1 MILRKVKMTI
11 HYYKQPHKI
20 IKVDYKKAV
29 KELWDTHISDDKT
42 EDKMAKKTIA
52 NINIGL
58 LEKSNNKRQ
67 NSKIFNSLREAC
79 YYQSLY
85 GGKVYSISHKEIQIS
100 KDEDGTNE
108 CRESDDKYYIL
119 NICDE
124 ATLTNGFRYIKEL
137 LLQHHNFT
145 MFTTYE
151 TLKNAGVRVCSVK
164 SDAFT
169 IWSDDVHKVEGFKCL
184 KNFIQG
190 CLDVGSEIGQWKVE
204 ADKKV
209 ICPKDQ
215 YKYKY
220 NTLTK
225 IPLMKNETIS
235 IDDEWDTR
243 SICEKILKANAPVI
257 IKAKYAGSGKSYIG
271 EYFAQMNKQVLFVM
285 PNNRQLQEKLCDGL
299 EATTYNKFF
308 SIAVDSDEDG
318 KLPKFDYSMYDVIV
332 FDEVFM
338 VNIYTKNRIRV
349 FCLENPDKIRI
360 LTGDTKQLPCFEDS
374 TNCQDEE
381 AYSNHCIDVICPY
394 NIFSTICKRVGAKDS
409 AEGDKN
415 RQIISDIY
423 DDFWQRRLPLQ
434 QIIPKYFEITDDIMA
449 SEHNIAYRNIR
460 CRNVA
465 NEIRQRLGK
474 KDKYEVGEILIARKW
489 VKNPR
494 INMNIRYSITKIENG
509 ELTLQNISIE
519 KDRFFLKEEQVDE
532 IFIYSHCAT
541 AHSSQGA
548 SIKETLTIHEWDLN
562 YVSREWAYTALTR
575 CTDFRKVKFYQNK
588 NFDEEMERKMYKI
601 YFEGKIEGY
610 KAQDRKN
617 QLDINENNC
626 VDVQWCLDR
635 MNSNCQKCNTW
646 FGFKIKNGRLNSDFT
661 AQRLDNSRAHVK
673 DNCTHFCWYCNCSSR

>member
-1 MILRKVKMTI
+1 MTI

-67 NSKIFNSLREAC
+67 NSKIFSSLREAC
-79 YYQSLY
+79 FYQSLY

-100 KDEDGTNE
+100 EDGDKNE

-119 NICDE
+119 NISDE

-151 TLKNAGVRVCSVK
+151 TFKNAGVRVCSVK

-169 IWSDDVHKVEGFKCL
+169 IWSDDVHKVEGFKFL
-184 KNFIQG
+184 QKYVKG
-190 CLDVGSEIGQWKVE
+190 CLDLGSEIGQWKVE

-209 ICPKDQ
+209 TYPKDE
-215 YKYKY
+215 YKYRY

-225 IPLMKNETIS
+225 IPLMKNDTIS

-243 SICEKILKANAPVI
+243 SICEKILKVNAPVI

-394 NIFSTICKRVGAKDS
+394 NIYLTICKRVGAKDS
-409 AEGDKN
+409 VEGDMN

-423 DDFWQRRLPLQ
+423 DDFWIHKLPLKE
-434 QIIPKYFEITDDIMA
+434 IIPKCFEITDDVMA
-449 SEHNIAYRNIR
+449 SDHNIAYRNIC

-494 INMNIRYSITKIENG
+494 INMNIRYNITKIEG
-509 ELTLQNISIE
+509 EIFTLQNISIE
-519 KDRFFLKEEQVDE
+519 KDNFTMNEAQVMKYSYTRTVPPVIAVKEQV
-532 IFIYSHCAT
+532 
-541 AHSSQGA
+541 
-548 SIKETLTIHEWDLN
+548 
-562 YVSREWAYTALTR
+562 
-575 CTDFRKVKFYQNK
+575 
-588 NFDEEMERKMYKI
+588 
-601 YFEGKIEGY
+601 
-610 KAQDRKN
+610 
-617 QLDINENNC
+617 
-626 VDVQWCLDR
+626 
-635 MNSNCQKCNTW
+635 
-646 FGFKIKNGRLNSDFT
+646 
-661 AQRLDNSRAHVK
+661 
-673 DNCTHFCWYCNCSSR
+673 

>member
-1 MILRKVKMTI
+1 MRIPVFNEFDVFMPYENQDLNTLCPLTLHVVEVFEGNLFFNKKYNLIYGKFLKEMILRKVKVTI

-42 EDKMAKKTIA
+42 EDKLAKKTIA

-85 GGKVYSISHKEIQIS
+85 GGRVYSTSHKEIQTS
-100 KDEDGTNE
+100 KDEDGTSE

-124 ATLTNGFRYIKEL
+124 AILTNGFRYIKEL

-169 IWSDDVHKVEGFKCL
+169 IWSDDVHKVEGFKFL
-184 KNFIQG
+184 QKYVKG
-190 CLDVGSEIGQWKVE
+190 CLDVGGEIGQWKVE

-209 ICPKDQ
+209 ICPKDE
-215 YKYKY
+215 YKYKC
-220 NTLTK
+220 NALTK

-318 KLPKFDYSMYDVIV
+318 KLPKFDYSMYVMIV

-381 AYSNHCIDVICPY
+381 AYSNHCIVVICPY
-394 NIFSTICKRVGAKDS
+394 NIYLTICKRVGEKDS
-409 AEGDKN
+409 VEGDMN

-423 DDFWQRRLPLQ
+423 DDFWIHKLPLKE
-434 QIIPKYFEITDDIMA
+434 IIPKYFEITDDVMA
-449 SEHNIAYRNIR
+449 SDHNIAYRNIR

-465 NEIRQRLGK
+465 NEIRARLGK

-494 INMNIRYSITKIENG
+494 ISMNIRYSITKIEG
-509 ELTLQNISIE
+509 GILTLQILSIE
-519 KDRFFLKEEQVDE
+519 KDNFTMNEAQVDE

-541 AHSSQGA
+541 CHSSQGA
-548 SIKETLTIHEWDLN
+548 SIKETLTIHEWDLS
-562 YVSREWAYTALTR
+562 YVSREWLYTALTR
-575 CTDFRKVKFYQNK
+575 CTDFRKVKFYQK
-588 NFDEEMERKMYKI
+588 NDEEMEMNMYKR
-601 YFEGKIEGY
+601 YFQNKIDGY
-610 KAQDRKN
+610 KQQDRKD
-617 QLDINENNC
+617 QLEIKENNF
-626 VDVQWCLDR
+626 VNV
-635 MNSNCQKCNTW
+635 
-646 FGFKIKNGRLNSDFT
+646 
-661 AQRLDNSRAHVK
+661 
-673 DNCTHFCWYCNCSSR
+673 

>member
-1 MILRKVKMTI
+1 M
-11 HYYKQPHKI
+11 
-20 IKVDYKKAV
+20 
-29 KELWDTHISDDKT
+29 
-42 EDKMAKKTIA
+42 
-52 NINIGL
+52 
-58 LEKSNNKRQ
+58 
-67 NSKIFNSLREAC
+67 REAC

-85 GGKVYSISHKEIQIS
+85 GGKVYSISHREIQIS

-145 MFTTYE
+145 MFMTYE

-169 IWSDDVHKVEGFKCL
+169 IWSDDVHKVEGFNCL
-184 KNFIQG
+184 KNYIQG

-243 SICEKILKANAPVI
+243 SICEKILKVNAPVI

-271 EYFAQMNKQVLFVM
+271 EYFAQINKQVLFVM

-308 SIAVDSDEDG
+308 SIAVHEEEKG
-318 KLPKFDYSMYDVIV
+318 HMPKFDYSMYDVIV

-374 TNCQDEE
+374 SNCQDEE

-394 NIFSTICKRVGAKDS
+394 NIFLTICKRVGAKDS

-489 VKNPR
+489 AKNPR
-494 INMNIRYSITKIENG
+494 INMNTRYSITKIENG

-519 KDRFFLKEEQVDE
+519 KDRFILKEEQVDD

-562 YVSREWAYTALTR
+562 YKAISFHSGFASRYLRPGQVGERHY
-575 CTDFRKVKFYQNK
+575 CN
-588 NFDEEMERKMYKI
+588 DEE
-601 YFEGKIEGY
+601 G
-610 KAQDRKN
+610 
-617 QLDINENNC
+617 
-626 VDVQWCLDR
+626 
-635 MNSNCQKCNTW
+635 
-646 FGFKIKNGRLNSDFT
+646 
-661 AQRLDNSRAHVK
+661 
-673 DNCTHFCWYCNCSSR
+673 